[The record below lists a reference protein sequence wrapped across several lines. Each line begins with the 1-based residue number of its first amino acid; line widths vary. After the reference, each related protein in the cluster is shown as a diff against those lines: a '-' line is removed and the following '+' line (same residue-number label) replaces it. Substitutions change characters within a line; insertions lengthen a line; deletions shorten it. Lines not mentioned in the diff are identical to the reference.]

1 MSNVDR
7 AENLIFQKM
16 AAGTYTARGIA
27 NSLDRAGLI
36 AREDAQLSRIKEWRF
51 KEGGGPIVWTAP
63 GARIMVQRL
72 EPGDLT
78 PHDAR
83 KLAHML
89 KRAADYSD
97 GGDLMTAPLPW
108 EK

>member
-1 MSNVDR
+1 MSSVDR

-16 AAGTYTARGIA
+16 AAGDYTARDMA
-27 NSLDRAGLI
+27 QALDRAGLL
-36 AREDAQLSRIKEWRF
+36 AREDDRPVRIKEWRF

-63 GARIMVQRL
+63 GARIIVQNL

-83 KLAHML
+83 RLVHML
-89 KRAADYSD
+89 NDAADFSD
-97 GGDLMTAPLPW
+97 GGADLTAPLPW
-108 EK
+108 EQ